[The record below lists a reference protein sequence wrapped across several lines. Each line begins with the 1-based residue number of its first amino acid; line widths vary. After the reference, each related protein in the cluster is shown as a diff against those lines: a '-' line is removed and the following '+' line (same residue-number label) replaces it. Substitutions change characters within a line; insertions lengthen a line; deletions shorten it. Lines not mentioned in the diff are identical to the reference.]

1 MCNTKD
7 TSTLNY
13 MTQLPK
19 ALAQY
24 LSIPKIT
31 VVIKFINNLL
41 SVTSTPFSNN
51 LALSNIHHP

>member
-1 MCNTKD
+1 MYNTK
-7 TSTLNY
+7 TPQLSNY

-19 ALAQY
+19 ALDQY
-24 LSIPKIT
+24 ISIAKIT